1 MVGRLVLARLPQA
14 DDELKTRPA
23 LVLRQLRPFG
33 DLLLCGV
40 SSQLRQAV
48 VGFDDIISPDDADFA
63 NSGLRL
69 ASLIRVGYLG
79 VVPELKIV
87 GRWVPYRLKG
97 TAGCCSGSA
106 TTSSLRESL
115 LSSKIDLCLL
125 PFRNLKRR

>member
-1 MVGRLVLARLPQA
+1 MVGKLVLARLPQA

-33 DLLLCGV
+33 DLLLCRV

-48 VGFDDIISPDDADFA
+48 AGFDDIISPDDADFA
-63 NSGLRL
+63 GSGLRL

-87 GRWVPYRLKG
+87 GEMGAISAERYRRILQ
-97 TAGCCSGSA
+97 
-106 TTSSLRESL
+106 R
-115 LSSKIDLCLL
+115 LSDYFK
-125 PFRNLKRR
+125 P